1 MTKEPLLLK
10 VSGPG
15 EHPRYAAS
23 RPPLPAESLK
33 GQRLVPMVAATA
45 DGMPFLRLRK
55 TQQPP
60 TMSRMIGFKV
70 GWYNRNMDK
79 LVQIDEQ
86 ESKDALIEDRWEEL
100 IERQMLDEG
109 VDTAEFSK
117 DLKETYSWS
126 VQLSRLWWEWK
137 IDNIWQDWVA
147 RGEALQRIVDNEQEL
162 ADKEQGKEKWAVPAR
177 SKTEANVVVHKVQTM
192 PPPINSSPNWPPAQR
207 VAYTDPYLSDDW
219 QTVISSAFGRMMKHT
234 KATMDENSTNSGQ

>member
-1 MTKEPLLLK
+1 MLK